1 MKAGEMYSIQKNE
14 PPIFAC
20 TFALKYETM
29 KKISFILLLFAVSG
43 TNAQK
48 ISESNIANG
57 TIVSNGKMFATIY
70 QQKSAEY
77 RALCFQA
84 FNIARLRVDEMLLT
98 KTEKPKVIVTDI
110 DETVLNNSPYEAHQ
124 TLQGK
129 DYESEAWYN
138 WTSMINAD
146 TVPGSLTF
154 LNYAASKG
162 LEIFYV
168 TNRSEE
174 EREVT
179 LKNLQ
184 KFNFPNADSA
194 HLFPR
199 QDSSSKEKRRQNISA
214 SHEIVMLMGDNLGD
228 FSFLFDKKNTEE
240 RMQNVNS
247 IAAEFGNRFI
257 VLPNPT
263 YGDWELSL
271 YKYTPLTRAQK
282 DSVIKAALIT
292 Y

>member
-1 MKAGEMYSIQKNE
+1 M
-14 PPIFAC
+14 
-20 TFALKYETM
+20 M
-29 KKISFILLLFAVSG
+29 KKIFFILLLFAVSG

-48 ISESNIANG
+48 ISESNVANG
-57 TIVSNGKMFATIY
+57 TIVTNGKMFATIY

-77 RALCFQA
+77 RALCLQA
-84 FNIARLRVDEMLLT
+84 FNIAHRRVDEIILT
-98 KTEKPKVIVTDI
+98 KTEKPNVIITDI
-110 DETVLNNSPYEAHQ
+110 DETILNNSPYEAHQ

-129 DYESEAWYN
+129 DYESTAWYE

-154 LNYAASKG
+154 LKYASSKG

-184 KFNFPNADSA
+184 KFNFPNSDNA

-199 QDSSSKEKRRQNISA
+199 QDTSSKEKRRQGISA
-214 SHEIVMLMGDNLGD
+214 SHNIVMLMGDNLGD

-240 RMQNVNS
+240 RLQNVNS

-263 YGDWELSL
+263 YGDWESSL

-282 DSVIKAALIT
+282 DSVIKASLIT